1 MAAEAV
7 VMLTGFLAA
16 PAAVRGHISAASLR
30 QAARVPALL
39 VREMQVALLWAAGLI
54 LTTEA
59 QVAGEALAQLEVVP
73 VIFQILPGAVAVLA
87 LHGQMVLLM
96 PGAAVG
102 MAKTLPEALAR
113 AEAAWGR
120 METPQHHLPALVR
133 QILAAAV
140 AGGVI

>member
-1 MAAEAV
+1 
-7 VMLTGFLAA
+7 MLTGFLAV
-16 PAAVRGHISAASLR
+16 PAAVRGHISAALLR

-39 VREMQVALLWAAGLI
+39 VREMQVALLLAAFLI

-59 QVAGEALAQLEVVP
+59 QVAEEALAQPGGVP
-73 VIFQILPGAVAVLA
+73 VVFQILPGAVAVLA

-113 AEAAWGR
+113 AEVAWGR
-120 METPQHHLPALVR
+120 METPQHHLLVLA
-133 QILAAAV
+133 QQTLAAAV
-140 AGGVI
+140 VVGVI